1 MRKEE
6 IQNQNSS
13 KEIDRIRDFG
23 EVKTRNKEIQ
33 GMINLVDHEVK
44 RVDSRFLEPACG
56 DGNFLAKIL
65 ENKLDNALNK
75 SKKDNIKFEIEAI
88 YALSSMYGIELL
100 EDNIDKTRKRLFE
113 IVSSYITKNFKLDV
127 EESYSKSLK
136 YVLKKNIIHGN
147 ALTLK
152 NVKNESDIIFSEW
165 SMVNLTEF
173 KRRDFTFNDLLAYQP
188 FKEENLFSDLGD
200 QAFIPNP
207 VKEFKPV
214 HYLKIY
220 ELN

>member
-1 MRKEE
+1 MSKDK
-6 IQNQNSS
+6 IQNHNSS
-13 KEIDRIRDFG
+13 KQIDRIRDYG

-56 DGNFLAKIL
+56 DGNFLARIL
-65 ENKLDNALNK
+65 ENKLDNILHK
-75 SKKDNIKFEIEAI
+75 SKKDIIKFEIDAI

-100 EDNIDKTRKRLFE
+100 KDNIDKTRKRLFE
-113 IVSSYITKNFKLDV
+113 IVSNYLTKNFKLDID
-127 EESYSKSLK
+127 ERYSKSLK
-136 YVLKKNIIHGN
+136 YILKKNIIHGN

-152 NVKNESDIIFSEW
+152 NIKNKSDIIFSEW

-200 QAFIPNP
+200 QAFIPTP
-207 VKEFKPV
+207 VKEYKPI